1 MIFLHKLGQIACLSR
16 IPSKF
21 QIGLKTQKTWQTRMK
36 SIQNKTS
43 SGFTLVEL
51 LVTITII
58 ITLAALSLMGF
69 SKIREGSRRA
79 MSLGQLRQ
87 LGIGMTTFAAEN
99 NGYLP
104 MSRRGGTYWPTLI
117 HPYLSSEVFLRPGS
131 KNLPA
136 SPSQPEGYFG
146 GVSALTATGLPI
158 RWNYII
164 NGGGANLPFYEAPGS
179 EGNSDNAR
187 GYARSY
193 ASLQQPEKTVFM
205 AEGKEGN
212 WWFNNAGA
220 ITNSP
225 RIYRWKN
232 GTSNVLFGD
241 GSTRNLNPRTELRTA
256 DFLVVKP
263 KS

>member
-1 MIFLHKLGQIACLSR
+1 
-16 IPSKF
+16 
-21 QIGLKTQKTWQTRMK
+21 MK
-36 SIQNKTS
+36 KTS
-43 SGFTLVEL
+43 QGYQGFTLVEL

-58 ITLAALSLMGF
+58 VALAALSLVGF
-69 SKIREGSRRA
+69 SKIRDGSRRA
-79 MSLGQLRQ
+79 VSLGHLRQ
-87 LGIGMTTFAAEN
+87 LGIGMSTFTAEN

-104 MSRRGGTYWPTLI
+104 MSRKGGIYWPTLI
-117 HPYLSSEVFLRPGS
+117 HPYLASEIFLRPGS
-131 KNLPA
+131 KNVPA
-136 SPSQPEGYFG
+136 SPTEPEGYFG
-146 GVSALTATGLPI
+146 GVSALTTEKLPI

-179 EGNSDNAR
+179 EGNPDNAR
-187 GYARSY
+187 GYSRSY
-193 ASLQQPEKTVFM
+193 ASIEQPQRTVFM

-220 ITNSP
+220 VTDSP

-241 GSTRNLNPRTELRTA
+241 GSTRTVNPKNELPTS
-256 DFLVVKP
+256 FYLVVKP

>member
-1 MIFLHKLGQIACLSR
+1 MVIQKLR
-16 IPSKF
+16 
-21 QIGLKTQKTWQTRMK
+21 TQQTPNRMK
-36 SIQNKTS
+36 IAARTHR
-43 SGFTLVEL
+43 GFTLVEM

-58 ITLAALSLMGF
+58 VAIAALSMMGF
-69 SKIREGSRRA
+69 RNIRDASRRA
-79 MSLGQLRQ
+79 VSIGNLRQ
-87 LGIGMTTFAAEN
+87 LGIGMITFTADN

-104 MSRRGGTYWPTLI
+104 MSRKGGTYWPTLI
-117 HPYLSSEVFLRPGS
+117 YPYLGSETFLRPGS
-131 KNLPA
+131 KNVSA
-136 SPSQPEGYFG
+136 SPAQPEGYFG
-146 GVSALTATGLPI
+146 GVSALTPEGIPI

-179 EGNSDNAR
+179 EGNADNAR

-193 ASLQQPEKTVFM
+193 SSIEQPARTVFM

-212 WWFNNAGA
+212 WWFNNVGA
-220 ITNSP
+220 VTDSP

-241 GSTRNLNPRTELRTA
+241 GSTRNLNPKTDLTT
-256 DFLVVKP
+256 DYFLVVKP

>member
-1 MIFLHKLGQIACLSR
+1 
-16 IPSKF
+16 
-21 QIGLKTQKTWQTRMK
+21 MK
-36 SIQNKTS
+36 RTS
-43 SGFTLVEL
+43 QGYRGFTLVEM

-58 ITLAALSLMGF
+58 VVLAALSLVG
-69 SKIREGSRRA
+69 INRLRDGSRRA
-79 MSLGQLRQ
+79 VSIGQLRQ

-104 MSRRGGTYWPTLI
+104 MSRKGSIYWPTLI
-117 HPYLSSEVFLRPGS
+117 HPYLASEIFLRPGS
-131 KNLPA
+131 KNVPA
-136 SPSQPEGYFG
+136 SPTQPEGYFG
-146 GVSALTATGLPI
+146 GVSALTAAGLPI

-164 NGGGANLPFYEAPGS
+164 NGGGANLPFYEAPSS
-179 EGNSDNAR
+179 EGNLDNAR
-187 GYARSY
+187 GYSRSY
-193 ASLQQPEKTVFM
+193 ASIEQPQRTVFM

-220 ITNSP
+220 VTDSP

-241 GSTRNLNPRTELRTA
+241 GSTRTMNPKTELTSSY
-256 DFLVVKP
+256 FLVVKP

>member
-1 MIFLHKLGQIACLSR
+1 
-16 IPSKF
+16 
-21 QIGLKTQKTWQTRMK
+21 MK
-36 SIQNKTS
+36 KTS
-43 SGFTLVEL
+43 QGYRGFTLVEL

-58 ITLAALSLMGF
+58 VALAALSMVGF
-69 SKIREGSRRA
+69 SKIRDSSRRA
-79 MSLGQLRQ
+79 VSLGQLRQ
-87 LGIGMTTFAAEN
+87 LGIGMTTFTADN

-104 MSRRGGTYWPTLI
+104 MSRKGGIYWPTLI
-117 HPYLSSEVFLRPGS
+117 HPYLASEIFLRPGS
-131 KNLPA
+131 KNVPA
-136 SPSQPEGYFG
+136 SPTQPEGYFG
-146 GVSALTATGLPI
+146 GVSAQTSDGLPI

-179 EGNSDNAR
+179 EGNPDNAR
-187 GYARSY
+187 GYSRSY
-193 ASLQQPEKTVFM
+193 ASIEQPQRTVFM

-220 ITNSP
+220 VADSP

-241 GSTRNLNPRTELRTA
+241 GSTRTVNPKTELPA
-256 DFLVVKP
+256 SFYLVVKP